1 MVKPM
6 KLYDEAYVTGC
17 DNTQEWMLPWFLK
30 NFKKNNSK
38 PLIFANFGITDLTM
52 QIVRENVHAVMDL
65 TNTEEKGWFKKPLSM
80 LKSPSKKTVWIDT
93 DCEVRENTDDIFD
106 LIEPEKLLMA
116 KDEPWIWRRGHLWH
130 NSGVVGFQDKP
141 VILYQWVKAVKQN
154 PLDGDQ
160 EVLDKILSPITKIKY
175 ITDLPNKYNV
185 LRLQLEKDGYGGE
198 VKIAHWTGQK
208 GKIKISEMV

>member
-30 NFKKNNSK
+30 NFKKNNNK

-175 ITDLPNKYNV
+175 IKDLPNKYNV

>member
-1 MVKPM
+1 MAKPM

-30 NFKKNNSK
+30 NFKKNNNK
-38 PLIFANFGITDLTM
+38 PLVFANFGITDLTM

>member
-30 NFKKNNSK
+30 NFKKNNNK

>member
-1 MVKPM
+1 M
-6 KLYDEAYVTGC
+6 KHTLRDAIIHKNGC
-17 DNTQEWMLPWFLK
+17 CLKFLK
-30 NFKKNNSK
+30 NFKKNNNK

-198 VKIAHWTGQK
+198 VKIAHWTGTK
-208 GKIKISEMV
+208 R

>member
-1 MVKPM
+1 MVKHM

-30 NFKKNNSK
+30 NFKKNNNK

>member
-30 NFKKNNSK
+30 NFKKNNNK

-65 TNTEEKGWFKKPLSM
+65 TKAEEKGWFKKPLSM

>member
-30 NFKKNNSK
+30 NFKKNNNK

-175 ITDLPNKYNV
+175 IKDLPNKYNV

-208 GKIKISEMV
+208 GKIKISEMI

>member
-30 NFKKNNSK
+30 NFKKNNNK

-175 ITDLPNKYNV
+175 LSLIH
-185 LRLQLEKDGYGGE
+185 
-198 VKIAHWTGQK
+198 I
-208 GKIKISEMV
+208 

>member
-30 NFKKNNSK
+30 NFKKNNDK

>member
-1 MVKPM
+1 
-6 KLYDEAYVTGC
+6 
-17 DNTQEWMLPWFLK
+17 
-30 NFKKNNSK
+30 
-38 PLIFANFGITDLTM
+38 M

>member
-1 MVKPM
+1 M

-30 NFKKNNSK
+30 NFKKNNNK

>member
-30 NFKKNNSK
+30 NFKKYNKK
-38 PLIFANFGITDLTM
+38 PLIFANFGVSNLSL

-65 TNTEEKGWFKKPLSM
+65 TKTEEKGWFKKPLTM
-80 LKSPSKKTVWIDT
+80 LKSPSKKTVWLDT
-93 DCEVRENTDDIFD
+93 DCEVRENTDDIFN
-106 LIEPEKLLMA
+106 LIESEKLLMA
-116 KDEPWIWRRGHLWH
+116 RDEPWTWRRGHLWH

-141 VILYQWVKAVKQN
+141 IILYQWVKAIKEN
-154 PLDGDQ
+154 PEEGDQ

-175 ITDLPNKYNV
+175 IKDLPNAYNV
-185 LRLQLEKDGYGGE
+185 LRIQLEKDGYGGE
-198 VKIAHWTGQK
+198 VKIAHWTGQR
-208 GKIKISEMV
+208 GKIKIAEMV